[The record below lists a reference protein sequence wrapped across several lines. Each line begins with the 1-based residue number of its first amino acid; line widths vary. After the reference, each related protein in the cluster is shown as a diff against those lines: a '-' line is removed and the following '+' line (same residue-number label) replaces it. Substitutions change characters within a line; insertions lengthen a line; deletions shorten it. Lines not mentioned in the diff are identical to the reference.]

1 MNYDAGALLVPSNQA
16 LENWWN
22 KEGMDLQMEYGY
34 IDSIPHETIKKL
46 IRVNML
52 PILTEAVPSKFDRVL
67 NDAKNEMGL
76 TMADIDSVY
85 MGCNGVVYL
94 TNRVFTPA
102 EFASVAYPAL
112 AHPSTMNIIY
122 WAIDKLNFLPF
133 LLSMDS
139 QYSLILPSNNAMLW
153 YIDPATYGNERDG
166 MEAPSLLAFEYD
178 DVAKTVKATRYDCT
192 VDENGVITKGDRA
205 ASSSVS
211 ESVIRDCL
219 KRLMD
224 QLIIVGDIDSG
235 YEYYKSKGGTPIR
248 VTKDSG
254 GRLAF
259 AGGWQMEHNN
269 KVLSVNPD
277 EIYTK
282 QNGKSYQLN
291 EQMPLTTQKSIYM
304 TLQERDEFSE
314 FLKLLDYD
322 AADMLAST
330 TGTSTK
336 YSAGVKSQGNKNL
349 RLLDNYNYT
358 VYVPTNNSI
367 KKLID
372 DGLLPTWEDYEAQT
386 DSIWGSEE
394 AAAEA
399 QAKIKDIIVNFLR
412 NHIQDHAIAINMAP
426 ENGQYQNAFETM
438 RRNLETGRFYPL
450 TVNNEGGQMWVQ
462 DLQGNKRN
470 VVKTP
475 GLYNRFCHEYWFK
488 ETGETYM
495 ASDVVVHQIDGVL
508 LFEKM
513 TPWKEQLKK
522 VRRK

>member
-1 MNYDAGALLVPSNQA
+1 
-16 LENWWN
+16 
-22 KEGMDLQMEYGY
+22 
-34 IDSIPHETIKKL
+34 
-46 IRVNML
+46 
-52 PILTEAVPSKFDRVL
+52 
-67 NDAKNEMGL
+67 
-76 TMADIDSVY
+76 
-85 MGCNGVVYL
+85 
-94 TNRVFTPA
+94 
-102 EFASVAYPAL
+102 
-112 AHPSTMNIIY
+112 
-122 WAIDKLNFLPF
+122 
-133 LLSMDS
+133 
-139 QYSLILPSNNAMLW
+139 
-153 YIDPATYGNERDG
+153 

>member
-1 MNYDAGALLVPSNQA
+1 
-16 LENWWN
+16 
-22 KEGMDLQMEYGY
+22 
-34 IDSIPHETIKKL
+34 
-46 IRVNML
+46 
-52 PILTEAVPSKFDRVL
+52 
-67 NDAKNEMGL
+67 
-76 TMADIDSVY
+76 
-85 MGCNGVVYL
+85 
-94 TNRVFTPA
+94 
-102 EFASVAYPAL
+102 
-112 AHPSTMNIIY
+112 
-122 WAIDKLNFLPF
+122 
-133 LLSMDS
+133 
-139 QYSLILPSNNAMLW
+139 
-153 YIDPATYGNERDG
+153 
-166 MEAPSLLAFEYD
+166 
-178 DVAKTVKATRYDCT
+178 
-192 VDENGVITKGDRA
+192 
-205 ASSSVS
+205 
-211 ESVIRDCL
+211 
-219 KRLMD
+219 
-224 QLIIVGDIDSG
+224 
-235 YEYYKSKGGTPIR
+235 
-248 VTKDSG
+248 
-254 GRLAF
+254 
-259 AGGWQMEHNN
+259 
-269 KVLSVNPD
+269 
-277 EIYTK
+277 
-282 QNGKSYQLN
+282 
-291 EQMPLTTQKSIYM
+291 MPLATQKSIYM

-314 FLKLLDYD
+314 FLKLLDHD
-322 AADMLAST
+322 GADMLAST
-330 TGTSTK
+330 ISGGK

-367 KKLID
+367 TKLID

-412 NHIQDHAIAINMAP
+412 NHIQDHAVAINMAP
-426 ENGQYQNAFETM
+426 DNGQYQNAFETM

-475 GLYNRFCHEYWFK
+475 GLYNRFCREYWFK